1 MCDSPKRLAAWKAK
15 TPGLAAGAARQDI
28 IGKELSDAARAGI
41 CSFAAMA
48 QLGPPPFNTEGAFLL
63 AARNAPR
70 AMPGERTQKSP
81 GS

>member
-48 QLGPPPFNTEGAFLL
+48 QLGPPPFNSEGAFCVPLPSGWQCEM
-63 AARNAPR
+63 NKHP
-70 AMPGERTQKSP
+70 
-81 GS
+81 